1 MEAWQ
6 QFVKTGKIE
15 DYLIYA
21 NIKNNEKAKK

>member
-6 QFVKTGKIE
+6 QFMKTGKIE

-21 NIKNNEKAKK
+21 NIKNNEITKK